1 MPALWRECLEGRG
14 EINLSAVPLAANA
27 TYLWPDKSIAS
38 RFASLFAPRFR
49 SARSAPLARDERP
62 EAFRDDRFRGSVFR
76 LDEFVLDVPALVHAL
91 AGPHAGRILK
101 LDAAKAKPG
110 DGGAFVWDL
119 PEARVTLRPR
129 RVVLTVGQGFEE
141 LSRWPGLSGF
151 VLYRRPLH
159 MVIVEHD
166 CPLPVFGHCVGRST
180 TPLLTVTTHPVGKGR
195 YIWYLGGGLA
205 EDGAGR
211 ASEDQIRTARD
222 LLAKCIPWLEL
233 GRRKWRAARID
244 RVVVAQ
250 PGRDDRPSP
259 FAAVAGKFIVAWPS
273 RLALAPLL
281 ARRIIAL
288 LPDPTGLPERL
299 DELEIVPLP
308 AIAAAP
314 WARTGQ

>member
-1 MPALWRECLEGRG
+1 
-14 EINLSAVPLAANA
+14 
-27 TYLWPDKSIAS
+27 
-38 RFASLFAPRFR
+38 
-49 SARSAPLARDERP
+49 
-62 EAFRDDRFRGSVFR
+62 
-76 LDEFVLDVPALVHAL
+76 
-91 AGPHAGRILK
+91 
-101 LDAAKAKPG
+101 
-110 DGGAFVWDL
+110 
-119 PEARVTLRPR
+119 
-129 RVVLTVGQGFEE
+129 
-141 LSRWPGLSGF
+141 
-151 VLYRRPLH
+151 
-159 MVIVEHD
+159 
-166 CPLPVFGHCVGRST
+166 VFGHCVGRSA

-205 EDGAGR
+205 EEGAGR